1 MLLVAAALP
10 LLFWDAGPSTA
21 PALRDAHIE
30 RIAVPAAQESAWKG
44 VAGIAVQAADIDRLR
59 KLAVP
64 SVEYRPDQASASRAP
79 WIQSNGWEFVRAP
92 GAHFYYDAPGK
103 AAGLAAAEAF
113 SYGADALIHTDAAGL
128 QYFAEMLAFLRGIE
142 RLDLP
147 PLVDIAFQD
156 DGGDTAGEVLN
167 LMLRNNLLVRA
178 AAAPDPKA
186 KLNVRLG
193 SAQFPL
199 ETAQDPAAM
208 AHLVRSALG
217 DDHRSIRIYG
227 TQVVLARVTAGG
239 GRLRLALLNYDGARR
254 KVDGLHVRAL
264 GRFPKHTGAVA
275 GGAAQIDDYSLDDQA
290 TEFTLPEL
298 KTFAVIDLS
307 R

>member
-1 MLLVAAALP
+1 MLFVAAALP

-30 RIAVPAAQESAWKG
+30 RIAVPSAQASAWKG
-44 VAGIAVQAADIDRLR
+44 VAGISVQPADVDHLR
-59 KLAVP
+59 KLVVP

-79 WIQSNGWEFVRAP
+79 WIQSNGWELVRSHAS
-92 GAHFYYDAPGK
+92 HFYYDAPGK

-113 SYGADALIHTDAAGL
+113 SYGVDALIHTDAAGL
-128 QYFAEMLAFLRGIE
+128 QPFAEMLAFLRGIE
-142 RLDLP
+142 RLDMPALA
-147 PLVDIAFQD
+147 DIVFQD
-156 DGGDTAGEVLN
+156 DGSDTAGEVLN
-167 LMLRNNLLVRA
+167 LMLRNNLLVRI
-178 AAAPDPKA
+178 AAAPDLKA

-193 SAQFPL
+193 SPQFPM

-217 DDHRSIRIYG
+217 DDHRSLRIYG
-227 TQVVLARVTAGG
+227 TQVVLARVTSGG
-239 GRLRLALLNYDGARR
+239 GRVRLALLNYDGARR
-254 KVDGLHVRAL
+254 NVNGLHVRVL
-264 GRFPKHTGAVA
+264 GRFPKHAA
-275 GGAAQIDDYSLDDQA
+275 AAPGGAAQLDDYSTDDQA